1 MISLKEI
8 GRICGLS
15 ESTVSKALK
24 GNPAIRHSTMLR
36 VMEVARKYGYQPNA
50 MVHCMQTGQSQSIG
64 IAYNDFCC
72 QFAGQVMEGIQ
83 QVLHENN
90 YDSFV
95 IQWDKLVK
103 DKIELLG
110 RFARR
115 RVDGILLFPP
125 AAADPSER
133 LAELRSIHCPIVVI
147 DQRWPGHDFDYV
159 GCDNRKG
166 MYELVSFLI
175 GRGYRRFGV
184 IGFPGVSS
192 GEERRSGFLDA
203 MFEHKLPIDATLLA
217 NTTESIRN
225 AYEVARALLT
235 RSDRPDALV
244 CFNDYIARE
253 GINAAM
259 DLGIAIP
266 GELAVTGFGNLPLC
280 NLIRPRL
287 STVDQFS
294 YETGIA
300 AAKLLLERI
309 SASGKYE
316 RRDVVIDTKVIIRE
330 SNR

>member
-50 MVHCMQTGQSQSIG
+50 MVHCMQTGQSRSIG

-72 QFAGQVMEGIQ
+72 QFAGKVMEGIQ

-175 GRGYRRFGV
+175 GRATGDSE
-184 IGFPGVSS
+184 SS
-192 GEERRSGFLDA
+192 VFR
-203 MFEHKLPIDATLLA
+203 
-217 NTTESIRN
+217 ESVPERN
-225 AYEVARALLT
+225 AGAAFWTRCSSTNCRSMQPCLPTPRNPSGTPMKWRA
-235 RSDRPDALV
+235 P
-244 CFNDYIARE
+244 C
-253 GINAAM
+253 
-259 DLGIAIP
+259 
-266 GELAVTGFGNLPLC
+266 
-280 NLIRPRL
+280 
-287 STVDQFS
+287 
-294 YETGIA
+294 
-300 AAKLLLERI
+300 
-309 SASGKYE
+309 
-316 RRDVVIDTKVIIRE
+316 
-330 SNR
+330 